1 MPPCHSSTGVDADAA
16 AGGGDDAGQHAC
28 AELQRA
34 HQKQYTRA
42 RSRSRA
48 LIRSRC
54 PASTS
59 ITPHRRRGSSGLLWA
74 TAVEY
79 LRSGTPLSG
88 TPRRGARR
96 TQSGPGIRFAC
107 TSDAID
113 DPDHKGFWSTLRLW
127 NRWRH
132 GVTTTYSSTRM
143 AQRRRSSSWTS
154 SARRQVSR
162 QARHRQKEEGG
173 ARDAEALC
181 CHCDGEPFTQSTV
194 FTVHLSGG
202 PQFSLST

>member
-79 LRSGTPLSG
+79 QERHSFE
-88 TPRRGARR
+88 RHAKAWGAAHSVRDR
-96 TQSGPGIRFAC
+96 HLIRVHL
-107 TSDAID
+107 DAID

-132 GVTTTYSSTRM
+132 GVTMTYSSTRM

-162 QARHRQKEEGG
+162 QARHRQKDEGG